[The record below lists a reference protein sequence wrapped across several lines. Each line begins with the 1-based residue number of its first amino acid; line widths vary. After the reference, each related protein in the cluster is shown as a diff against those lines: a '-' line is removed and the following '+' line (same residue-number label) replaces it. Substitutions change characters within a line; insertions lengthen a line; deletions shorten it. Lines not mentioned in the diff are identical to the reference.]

1 MIPLLHQH
9 RAWLAPLL
17 TLIVILLLLV
27 AIFIPLHAK
36 QSQYSSSIQKS
47 QPRIERVQGLLAAAP
62 QLENQLNAARTAAQ
76 MQLYPNS
83 SDENRL
89 NTELQT
95 RLRSLA
101 QQSGLTVGSLRALP
115 TRKELNLDVLLLNLN
130 LQGGLAEL
138 QRFLDALQRP
148 TEAAP
153 ALRVDNLILRR
164 ASVIPNAPQT
174 LTIDITVAALRPASN
189 QTATP

>member
-17 TLIVILLLLV
+17 TLIVVLFMLV
-27 AIFIPLHAK
+27 AIFIPLAAK
-36 QSQYSSSIQKS
+36 QNQYSNIIQKS

-62 QLENQLNAARTAAQ
+62 QLENQLNAAHMTAQA
-76 MQLYPNS
+76 QLYPNS

-115 TRKELNLDVLLLNLN
+115 TRKEFNLDVLLLNLS

-138 QRFLDALQRP
+138 QKFLDAVQHP
-148 TEAAP
+148 TETAP
-153 ALRVDNLILRR
+153 ALRIDNLILRR
-164 ASVIPNAPQT
+164 ASIIPNAPQT
-174 LTIDITVAALRPASN
+174 LAIDITVAALRPVSN

>member
-17 TLIVILLLLV
+17 TLIVILLVLV
-27 AIFIPLHAK
+27 AIFIPLAAK
-36 QSQYSSSIQKS
+36 QNQYNTIIQKS

-62 QLENQLNAARTAAQ
+62 QLENQLNAARAMAQ
-76 MQLYPNS
+76 AQLYPNT

-115 TRKELNLDVLLLNLN
+115 PRKELNLDVLLLNLS
-130 LQGGLAEL
+130 LQGGLSEL
-138 QRFLDALQRP
+138 QKFLDAVQHP
-148 TEAAP
+148 AEAAP
-153 ALRVDNLILRR
+153 ALRIDNLILRR
-164 ASVIPNAPQT
+164 ASIVPNTPQT
-174 LTIDITVAALRPASN
+174 LAIDITVAALRPVSN

>member
-17 TLIVILLLLV
+17 TLIVILLVLV
-27 AIFIPLHAK
+27 AMFIPLAAK
-36 QSQYSSSIQKS
+36 QNQYNSIIQKS

-62 QLENQLNAARTAAQ
+62 QLENQLNAARTTAQ
-76 MQLYPNS
+76 AQLYPNN

-115 TRKELNLDVLLLNLN
+115 TRKELNLDILLLNLN

-138 QRFLDALQRP
+138 QKFLDAVQHP
-148 TEAAP
+148 AEAAP
-153 ALRVDNLILRR
+153 ALRIDNLILRR
-164 ASVIPNAPQT
+164 ASIIPNAPQT

-189 QTATP
+189 QAVTP